1 MGPVS
6 TAEFYREIIR
16 QCQKQYG
23 AKYDEDYPEI
33 FIYNLPIPDVV
44 EGLKTP
50 EKTLEVLVNGAKKL
64 ASIGIDFMTIPCNT
78 VQYFYE
84 DIQAKLEAPLLNIV
98 KESAMKLKSLGYSKI
113 GILATETTIKTK
125 LYEKIFSE
133 LGITLFS
140 PQNQSIVNNVI
151 LNILAGKRSESDKNN
166 LLQIITELKEQ
177 GAEAVLLGCTD
188 LSFFLEKQVSSLPI
202 YDSTIILA
210 EMTVK
215 YAITSNSQQDTL

>member
-50 EKTLEVLVNGAKKL
+50 EKTLDVLVNGARKL
-64 ASIGIDFMTIPCNT
+64 ASLDIDFMTIPCNT

-84 DIQAKLEAPLLNIV
+84 DIQAKLSVPLLNII
-98 KESAMKLKSLGYSKI
+98 KESAKKLKSLGYSKI
-113 GILATETTIKTK
+113 SLLATETTIKTK

-133 LGITLFS
+133 LGITLFP
-140 PQNQSIVNNVI
+140 PQNQSTVTRII
-151 LNILAGKRSESDKNN
+151 LNILAGKRTTSDKND
-166 LLQIITELKEQ
+166 LLQIISELKEQ

-188 LSFFLEKQVSSLPI
+188 LSFFLDEQDSSLPI

-215 YAITSNSQQDTL
+215 YAITQTKQIK